1 MVLLSAAATP
11 ADGDLSVPVAIMPG
25 MRDLSLRTLN
35 RTLLV
40 RQHLAAR
47 TDLSPYE
54 LIRHLVAVQGQEPNW
69 PYIGLWSRLGRFDH
83 PELAA
88 LMHDRKL
95 VRSTTIRRTVHLGT
109 AEDFRWLRPTVQAY
123 IAGALNTAYYRD
135 EIDGIELSELA
146 AAGREVLAGRRMS
159 RGDLGKSLAERFP
172 QRHARRLAEAVE
184 VLVPMAH
191 GAETGEW
198 GRWRNRYVTVGP
210 AEEWI
215 GAPLG
220 QADPSTLVRRY
231 LAAFGPASVADIQAW
246 SGLTRLGEVVTTL
259 RPRLR
264 VLRSAEGAELF
275 DLPDAPLAD
284 PELPVPVRFL
294 PAFDNALLGYRD
306 RRRIIAEEDR
316 RRTSREASAGVPVYL
331 VDGFVHGRWSLQDAT
346 LRIEPWY
353 GFATGQWTL
362 VEEEARRLL
371 AFVSDGGA
379 GDIVVVG
386 S

>member
-1 MVLLSAAATP
+1 
-11 ADGDLSVPVAIMPG
+11 
-25 MRDLSLRTLN
+25 MRELSLRTLN

-47 TDLSPYE
+47 TDLTPYE

-69 PYIGLWSRLGRFDH
+69 PYIGAWSRLERFDH
-83 PELAA
+83 KELAT

-95 VRSTTIRRTVHLGT
+95 VRSTTIRRTVHLST

-135 EIDGIELSELA
+135 EIDGIELPELA
-146 AAGREVLAGRRMS
+146 ASGREVLAGRRMS
-159 RGDLGKSLAERFP
+159 RGDLGRLLAEHFP
-172 QRHARRLAEAVE
+172 QRHTRRLAEAVE

-220 QADPSTLVRRY
+220 PADPPTMILRY

-246 SGLTRLGEVVTTL
+246 SGLTRLGEVVDPL

-264 VLRSAEGAELF
+264 VLRRAEGAELL

-306 RRRIIAEEDR
+306 RRRIIADEDR

-331 VDGFVHGRWSLQDAT
+331 VDGFVHGRWSLRDSA
-346 LRIEPWY
+346 LHIEPWY
-353 GFATGQWTL
+353 GFAADQRAL

-371 AFVSDGGA
+371 AFMTGHGA
-379 GDIVVVG
+379 GDIVVTG
-386 S
+386 

>member
-1 MVLLSAAATP
+1 
-11 ADGDLSVPVAIMPG
+11 MPG
-25 MRDLSLRTLN
+25 MRELSLRTLN

-40 RQHLAAR
+40 RQHLANR
-47 TDLSPYE
+47 TDLPAYE

-69 PYIGLWSRLGRFDH
+69 PYIGIWSRSRQFDH
-83 PELAA
+83 QDLAA

-95 VRSTTIRRTVHLGT
+95 VRSTTIRRTVHLST

-123 IAGALNTAYYRD
+123 VEGALNTAYYRE

-159 RGDLGKSLAERFP
+159 RGDLGRILAERFP
-172 QRHARRLAEAVE
+172 QRHTRRLAEAVE

-210 AEEWI
+210 AEDWI
-215 GAPLG
+215 GAPLDPP
-220 QADPSTLVRRY
+220 DPSTLILRY

-246 SGLTRLGEVVTTL
+246 SGLTRLREVVSTL

-264 VLRSAEGAELF
+264 VLRSAEGDELF

-294 PAFDNALLGYRD
+294 PAFDNSLLGYRD

-316 RRTSREASAGVPVYL
+316 RRTAREASAGVPVYL
-331 VDGFVHGRWSLQDAT
+331 VDGFVHGRWSVQDSI
-346 LRIEPWY
+346 LRIEPWH
-353 GFATGQWTL
+353 GFAADQREL
-362 VEEEARRLL
+362 VEAEARRLL
-371 AFVSDGGA
+371 GFISGGGDGEI
-379 GDIVVVG
+379 IVAE
-386 S
+386 

>member
-1 MVLLSAAATP
+1 
-11 ADGDLSVPVAIMPG
+11 
-25 MRDLSLRTLN
+25 MRELSLRTLN

-47 TDLSPYE
+47 TELPPYE
-54 LIRHLVAVQGQEPNW
+54 LVRHLVAVQGQEPNW
-69 PYIGLWSRLGRFDH
+69 PYIGMWSRLRWFDR
-83 PELAA
+83 PDLAA

-95 VRSTTIRRTVHLGT
+95 VRSTTLRRTVHLST

-123 IAGALNTAYYRD
+123 VAGALNTAYYRN
-135 EIDGIELSELA
+135 EIDGIELTALA
-146 AAGREVLAGRRMS
+146 AVGREVLAGRWMS
-159 RGDLGKSLAERFP
+159 RGDLGRALAEYFP
-172 QRHARRLAEAVE
+172 QRHTRRLAEAVE

-198 GRWRNRYVTVGP
+198 GRWRNRYVTIGP

-220 QADPSTLVRRY
+220 PADPPTLVLRY
-231 LAAFGPASVADIQAW
+231 LAAFGPASVADMQAW
-246 SGLTRLGEVVTTL
+246 SGLTRLSEIVTAL

-284 PELPVPVRFL
+284 PDLPVPVRFL

-316 RRTSREASAGVPVYL
+316 QRTSREASAGVPVYL
-331 VDGFVHGRWSLQDAT
+331 VDGFVHGRWSLQDST

-353 GFATGQWTL
+353 RFAADQRAL
-362 VEEEARRLL
+362 VEAEARQLL
-371 AFVSDGGA
+371 TFVSGDGG
-379 GDIVVVG
+379 GDIVVTG
-386 S
+386 